1 MSFTFCSSL
10 LWEKAHL
17 FCVCIP
23 FFSFLARI
31 GLFSQAEYL
40 ANVFNWFSLIILIS
54 LSISSL
60 CHEDQLAA
68 FSDPTK
74 KKNFLSEQKAH
85 KAKIP
90 IFVKTIFIHTGT
102 IHWYK
107 SNYIQLLKFTSIF
120 QDFSVPSS
128 TTVSTDSTRRRRLG
142 TRHEWKSRREW
153 WGSYVLLCEEGVVSQ
168 CFLCSLGCIWQGF
181 RLSIWRR
188 GFQSWYLGSKN
199 RNRNNTEIKL
209 WTQIGHK

>member
-10 LWEKAHL
+10 LWEKVYL

-23 FFSFLARI
+23 FFFFSSPDRFIFASRI
-31 GLFSQAEYL
+31 SGKCIQLVFFYHSYFSINIFTL
-40 ANVFNWFSLIILIS
+40 PRRSTCRFFWS
-54 LSISSL
+54 
-60 CHEDQLAA
+60 H
-68 FSDPTK
+68 K
-74 KKNFLSEQKAH
+74 KKLFKWTKAH

-90 IFVKTIFIHTGT
+90 IFVKTIFIHTGI
-102 IHWYK
+102 IHWHK

-142 TRHEWKSRREW
+142 TRHGWKSRREW

-168 CFLCSLGCIWQGF
+168 CFLCSLACIWQGF